1 MGPRNRGRG
10 MKIWTFEEM
19 WKIIQMMDRE
29 EKDRLLTMLLRDE
42 AVMIMMKK
50 EEEEWLQR
58 RKRYL

>member
-1 MGPRNRGRG
+1 MGPRNRGGG

-50 EEEEWLQR
+50 EEDE
-58 RKRYL
+58 

>member
-50 EEEEWLQR
+50 EEEE
-58 RKRYL
+58 